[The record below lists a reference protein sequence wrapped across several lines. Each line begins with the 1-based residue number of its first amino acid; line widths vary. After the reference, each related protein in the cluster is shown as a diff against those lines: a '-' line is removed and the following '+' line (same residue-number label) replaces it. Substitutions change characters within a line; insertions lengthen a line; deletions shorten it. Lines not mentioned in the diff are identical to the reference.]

1 MWLIRTAQRNPQ
13 GCLVMSEKPERS
25 KICFGCCGGL
35 RGGSSLNLACSD
47 FHRCQIAFGSRI
59 FEDGWMPRAD
69 FVVCSRLRCVTG
81 STAVEPVRHPVRST
95 VRLLHVKVASKL
107 HDYQNLS
114 IISRTLQMI
123 LVKSLDLSMV
133 YVNGIN
139 MKYFKREI
147 GADSSC
153 IRLQSQCWITK
164 KIKT

>member
-1 MWLIRTAQRNPQ
+1 
-13 GCLVMSEKPERS
+13 
-25 KICFGCCGGL
+25 
-35 RGGSSLNLACSD
+35 
-47 FHRCQIAFGSRI
+47 
-59 FEDGWMPRAD
+59 MPRAD
-69 FVVCSRLRCVTG
+69 FVVCSSLRCVTG

-107 HDYQNLS
+107 HEYQNLS

-153 IRLQSQCWITK
+153 IRLQSQC
-164 KIKT
+164 